1 MGIINEQ
8 KADSILLFKV
18 FHKVQTRWGLE
29 VPELS
34 YENEAK
40 NRETDN
46 KRAGNTRTGRTTNKK
61 TENARTEKIR
71 KSRRK

>member
-1 MGIINEQ
+1 MHIIDRVPE
-8 KADSILLFKV
+8 V

-46 KRAGNTRTGRTTNKK
+46 KRGWEYTN
-61 TENARTEKIR
+61 R
-71 KSRRK
+71 KDN

>member
-1 MGIINEQ
+1 MQIIEPVPE
-8 KADSILLFKV
+8 V
-18 FHKVQTRWGLE
+18 FHKVHARWGLD

-34 YENEAK
+34 YDNEAK
-40 NRETDN
+40 KRETDN